1 MDKTKLRER
10 FLTLLQEK
18 FKKPHSQKE
27 MKALM
32 EELAGV
38 LSKSFVTKVEPE
50 VRVINQEDASKAL
63 IAYLQKNGLQIEKP
77 KWWKP
82 VKINIPDRIKA
93 DIDSSV
99 IIAIGSIL
107 ATFLGELMRGL
118 IQLSAKT
125 FTMRL
130 TPEHYVTPQQV
141 VLINPRTGQPMAPED
156 MGSGI
161 INVAPAYAASGGP
174 THVGIRGSTHITDG
188 TVTVAVAGTRQQL
201 PDVPCARVFVQA
213 HPANGEL
220 DPPNGATVVIGG
232 DSVIADASTRRGL
245 ALFST
250 QWQEFRV
257 DNLKRLYI
265 DATFAGA
272 KINYI
277 AEV

>member
-1 MDKTKLRER
+1 MDKSKLRER

-18 FKKPHSQKE
+18 FKKPHSEKE
-27 MKALM
+27 MKALLA
-32 EELAGV
+32 ELAGV
-38 LSKSFVTKVEPE
+38 LSKTFVTKVESE
-50 VRVINQEDASKAL
+50 VRVLNQEDASKAL
-63 IAYLQKNGLQIEKP
+63 IKYLKENGLQIEKP

-107 ATFLGELMRGL
+107 ATFLGELMKGL

-130 TPEHYVTPQQV
+130 TPEHYITPQQV

-174 THVGIRGSTHITDG
+174 THVGIRGASSVNDG
-188 TVTVAVAGTRQQL
+188 QTTVVTAGVRVQL
-201 PDVPCARVFVQA
+201 PDTPCSRVFVQA
-213 HPANGEL
+213 HPANGDL
-220 DPPNGATVVIGG
+220 DPPNGGTVVIGG
-232 DSVIADASTRRGL
+232 NQVVAAASTRRGL

-250 QWQEFRV
+250 QWQEFQV

-265 DATFAGA
+265 DATADGA

-277 AEV
+277 YEI